1 MAADLWR
8 RTGRFCRCYCFCCF
22 CRRVVARNSLPP
34 DSPRLW
40 RAIDPPSAYT
50 EEKSTSRNATGFRES
65 LPLEPAKYVSLC
77 PPPLRRSYSPSP
89 VYFSLSLYPSP
100 FLLYFL
106 LSLLRL
112 YLILLSGH
120 GIFPSFFIFPVKPSL
135 SFPRTF
141 LGSSFLLAPL
151 FAPIAHIPVRMHVCT
166 RPLFDSRDITLSRGS
181 FCDGGVYRGNALL
194 SID

>member
-77 PPPLRRSYSPSP
+77 PPPSAAPTPPRQST
-89 VYFSLSLYPSP
+89 FLSLFTLLP
-100 FLLYFL
+100 F
-106 LSLLRL
+106 
-112 YLILLSGH
+112 
-120 GIFPSFFIFPVKPSL
+120 SFT
-135 SFPRTF
+135 SFSRFFVFTW
-141 LGSSFLLAPL
+141 SSSQATASFLLFL
-151 FAPIAHIPVRMHVCT
+151 FFLLNRRFP
-166 RPLFDSRDITLSRGS
+166 SRERSSD
-181 FCDGGVYRGNALL
+181 LL
-194 SID
+194 SSSLRYSRR

>member
-77 PPPLRRSYSPSP
+77 PPPSPPLLLPLASLL
-89 VYFSLSLYPSP
+89 FSLSLFTLLP
-100 FLLYFL
+100 F
-106 LSLLRL
+106 
-112 YLILLSGH
+112 
-120 GIFPSFFIFPVKPSL
+120 SFT
-135 SFPRTF
+135 SFSRFFVFTW
-141 LGSSFLLAPL
+141 SSSQATASFLLFL
-151 FAPIAHIPVRMHVCT
+151 FFLLNRRFP
-166 RPLFDSRDITLSRGS
+166 SRERSSD
-181 FCDGGVYRGNALL
+181 LL
-194 SID
+194 SSSLRYSRR